1 MTGRSL
7 TFDSYT
13 SYAMSLK
20 QNIPTRDDIRNLAI
34 VAHVDHGKTTL
45 VDTMLKQAHTFRANQ
60 EVRDRVMDSMD
71 LERERGITIMAK
83 NAALRLPPEFFER
96 EIKINIIDTPGH
108 SDFGGEVERVLKMA
122 DGILLLVDAAE
133 GCLPQTRFV
142 LSKALESKLVPII
155 VINKID
161 RSDARADAVLDE
173 IYDLFIDLDADQD
186 QLDFPVIYAVGRDG
200 IAKTSLEDE
209 SEDLMPLFRAI
220 VDNVPPPKAEIDA
233 PLQVLVTN
241 IDYNDYVGRLAI
253 GRIVRGEIKAS
264 QEATLCKLDGSMEKF
279 KVTQLFGFEGLKRE
293 PIEAAQAGDI
303 VALAGIEGINIGETI
318 ADGENPKALPPI
330 VVDEPTI
337 AMVFAANTS
346 PFAGRDGKFVTG
358 RHVRDRLA
366 KEALSNVAIR
376 VEPTEDPDAF
386 RVAGRG
392 ELQLAIIIETM
403 RREGYEL
410 QISKPEVVTKTENG
424 QLMEPIE
431 HVFVDCPEQFIGVVT
446 EALGRR
452 KGTMMKM
459 TNHGGGRVRLEFEI
473 PSRGLIGFRS
483 EFLTDTKG
491 MGLLNTLFAR
501 FAPWMGP
508 IPQRPNGALVADRS
522 GVVTPYAIG
531 NLQER
536 GVIFLE
542 PTTAVYE
549 GMIIGENSRENDLN
563 VNIVKEKHLTNIRS
577 STSDIATRLVPPLLL
592 SLEQSLEFIN
602 DDELVEATPKAI
614 RLRKK
619 ILQANKRDR

>member
-1 MTGRSL
+1 
-7 TFDSYT
+7 
-13 SYAMSLK
+13 MSLNK
-20 QNIPTRDDIRNLAI
+20 QNIPTRNDIRNLAI
-34 VAHVDHGKTTL
+34 IAHVDHGKTTL
-45 VDTMLKQAHTFRANQ
+45 VDTMLQQANTFRANQ
-60 EVRDRVMDSMD
+60 EVRERVMDSMD

-83 NAALRLPPEFFER
+83 NAALRLPEEFSDHGTP
-96 EIKINIIDTPGH
+96 IKINIIDTPGH

-122 DGILLLVDAAE
+122 DGVLLLVDAAE

-142 LSKALESKLVPII
+142 LSKALESNLAPII
-155 VINKID
+155 VVNKID
-161 RSDARADAVLDE
+161 RSDARPQAVLNE
-173 IYDLFIDLDADQD
+173 IYDLFIDLDANED

-200 IAKTSLEDE
+200 IAKNELDDE
-209 SEDLMPLFRAI
+209 STDLAPLFRAI
-220 VDNVPPPKAEIDA
+220 IDHVPPPRADPNA
-233 PLQVLVTN
+233 PLQMLVTN

-253 GRIVRGEIKAS
+253 GRLIRGEIRIGQDAVV
-264 QEATLCKLDGSMEKF
+264 CKLDGTQQKF
-279 KVTQLFGFEGLKRE
+279 RVTQLFGFEGLKRE

-303 VALAGIEGINIGETI
+303 VGIAGIEGINIGETI
-318 ADGENPKALPPI
+318 ADAEHPQALPPI

-337 AMVFAANTS
+337 AMLFSSNTS

-358 RHVRDRLA
+358 RHIRDRLA
-366 KEALSNVAIR
+366 KEALANVAIR
-376 VEPTEDPDAF
+376 IEPTDDPDAF

-410 QISKPEVVTKTENG
+410 QISKPEVVTRHDENG
-424 QLMEPIE
+424 QLLEPIE
-431 HVFVDCPEQFIGVVT
+431 QVFVDCPEQFIGVVT

-452 KGTMMKM
+452 KGTMMRM
-459 TNHGGGRVRLEFEI
+459 SNHGSGRVRLEFEV
-473 PSRGLIGFRS
+473 PSRGLIGFRG

-501 FAPWMGP
+501 FQPWMGP
-508 IPQRPNGALVADRS
+508 IPQRPNGALVADRA
-522 GVVTPYAIG
+522 GAVTAYAIG

-536 GVIFLE
+536 GVIFVE
-542 PTTAVYE
+542 PTLAVYE

-577 STSDIATRLVPPLLL
+577 STSDIATRLVPPLVM
-592 SLEQSLEFIN
+592 SLEQSLEFLN

-614 RLRKK
+614 RIRKK
-619 ILQANKRDR
+619 ILQAGKRPK